1 MAFTLRLE
9 QKLTTSIVLTPQV
22 QLTIALIQ
30 KTKAELVEVVQKE
43 LEENPAL
50 ELKED
55 ADPESRAAEI
65 ETAEKQ
71 KESAAGA
78 DADQSQDDW
87 ETGDW
92 ERYRDYLQSPS
103 GVRGG
108 VEVGRAAPIDN
119 TLANSETL
127 ADG

>member
-9 QKLTTSIVLTPQV
+9 QTLKTSIVLTPQV

-65 ETAEKQ
+65 EAAEQ
-71 KESAAGA
+71 HVSEF
-78 DADQSQDDW
+78 
-87 ETGDW
+87 
-92 ERYRDYLQSPS
+92 RN
-103 GVRGG
+103 
-108 VEVGRAAPIDN
+108 VGRP
-119 TLANSETL
+119 S
-127 ADG
+127 